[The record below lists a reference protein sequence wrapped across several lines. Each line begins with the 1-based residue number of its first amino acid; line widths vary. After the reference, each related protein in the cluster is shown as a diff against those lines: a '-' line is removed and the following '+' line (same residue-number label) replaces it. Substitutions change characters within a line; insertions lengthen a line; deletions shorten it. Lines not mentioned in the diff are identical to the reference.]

1 MSIMSQINNM
11 TVKRVEEFVVW
22 QESRVVAREVY
33 KMTANFKDWNLKD
46 QMRRAAVSMAAN
58 IAEGYEKQ
66 SDDEFARYLYISK
79 GSSGE
84 LRTLLIIAR
93 DVGHLSEVE
102 TEKLIKQAAIIS
114 GRLSRLITYLKKPP

>member
-1 MSIMSQINNM
+1 M

-33 KMTANFKDWNLKD
+33 KITANFKDWNLKD
-46 QMRRAAVSMAAN
+46 QMRRAAVSIAAN

-93 DVGHLSEVE
+93 DVGCLIEME
-102 TEKLIKQAAIIS
+102 TEKLIKQTAIIS